1 MILRFCCLV
10 ALDTPSSLLTSA
22 TVSFGKC
29 LNVVVALYRHRPWC
43 NTCAITETECERTND
58 RTRHRKI
65 CVSLLLRKNQGFP
78 NWMVTSDLLSV
89 VTARSEVGMSFSL
102 LNGNQ
107 EERRTSLLQLRT
119 VAITVAHDYSDQ
131 QSAIC
136 RCPADIMTLE
146 HHQSTGRRFGVE
158 ELHF

>member
-1 MILRFCCLV
+1 
-10 ALDTPSSLLTSA
+10 
-22 TVSFGKC
+22 
-29 LNVVVALYRHRPWC
+29 
-43 NTCAITETECERTND
+43 
-58 RTRHRKI
+58 
-65 CVSLLLRKNQGFP
+65 
-78 NWMVTSDLLSV
+78 MVTSDLLSV

-107 EERRTSLLQLRT
+107 EERRTSLLQRRT

-136 RCPADIMTLE
+136 RCPVDIMTLE
-146 HHQSTGRRFGVE
+146 HHQSTGGRFGVE